1 MLQIQKVCPATENKF
16 INQGDSCFLCT
27 GCNKL
32 VMDFRNKSMDE
43 IDALSDQFECGI
55 FDAQQLSHI
64 PVLNW
69 KKRWTY
75 RFMVAASF
83 LGFTIAPIE
92 ASTQIENTK
101 RATYTSSVSD
111 NDSKNLEN
119 AFLVKTGLQKVQK

>member
-1 MLQIQKVCPATENKF
+1 
-16 INQGDSCFLCT
+16 
-27 GCNKL
+27 
-32 VMDFRNKSMDE
+32 MDFRNKSMDE

-101 RATYTSSVSD
+101 RATYTSSASD
-111 NDSKNLEN
+111 NDSEKPRKRVPRRNR
-119 AFLVKTGLQKVQK
+119 ATKGVKVGMKGKF